1 MKIFLLGLASF
12 ACLLAGCTTDESK
25 TQTQTPAF
33 GAPVST
39 IPWDKPEQWE
49 QGGQLGGAVPGLA
62 R

>member
-1 MKIFLLGLASF
+1 MKIFLLVLASL
-12 ACLLAGCTTDESK
+12 ACLLTGCTTDESK
-25 TQTQTPAF
+25 VQAQPSF

-49 QGGQLGGAVPGLA
+49 QGGALGGAVPGLT